1 MRLRTTAAAGV
12 LFAAALSIGTGSA
25 SAADL
30 DCNNFATQ
38 AEAQAVYNADPSDP
52 NRLDQDNDGIA
63 CETRPGGGT
72 TTEDDTV
79 FTASTQVSTQPA
91 GAVAAGDGSST
102 EDSSALTYVLGGL
115 ALAGAGGAAVAARR
129 TGRTTA

>member
-12 LFAAALSIGTGSA
+12 LFAAALSIGTGTA

-30 DCNNFATQ
+30 DCKDFATQ
-38 AEAQAVYNADPSDP
+38 AEAQAAFNADPSDP

-72 TTEDDTV
+72 TTEDDTAL
-79 FTASTQVSTQPA
+79 ASSQVSTRPV
-91 GAVAAGDGSST
+91 GGVAAGDGSST
-102 EDSSALTYVLGGL
+102 DDGSALPYVLGGL

-129 TGRTTA
+129 NARGTA